1 MHEWFF
7 AQVLSVYHILISI
20 IIVSLI
26 ALLVKS
32 LFRFIKYKSFTI
44 SYSEEHVLSRN
55 TGEELYVR
63 YFRDGTEISE
73 YMYNDEIEFEK
84 IERETGDDD
93 IIIKRKDLQEACSM
107 AHLEGQ
113 KYILESYRNNAEQ
126 ALNELENV
134 DLNVELDIETSKI
147 DE

>member
-26 ALLVKS
+26 ALLVKG
-32 LFRFIKYKSFTI
+32 LFRVVKYKSFTI

-63 YFRDGTEISE
+63 YFRDGTEITE
-73 YMYNDEIEFEK
+73 DMYNDEIEFEK
-84 IERETGDDD
+84 IEREAGDDE
-93 IIIKRKDLQEACSM
+93 IIIKRKDLQEACEI
-107 AHLEGQ
+107 AHLQGQ
-113 KYILESYRNNAEQ
+113 IYILKAYKENAEQ
-126 ALNELENV
+126 ALNELEKA
-134 DLNVELDIETSKI
+134 ELLQT